1 MRGENSMNNLNLES
15 LNDIE
20 LIKCYSNII
29 KELKYRKIITTK
41 NVTGEIGEHLVIDYY
56 NNHVGLPKLIK
67 AITSTANIDAIG
79 NNGERYSIKSISTKT
94 TGSFFGLEP
103 VGSNKVDQKVFEHVI
118 ICKFDDDFELKGI
131 YEIDWNVFLKYK
143 KWQSR
148 MNSWYLT
155 LTKAL
160 IDESKVI
167 FEYDSN

>member
-1 MRGENSMNNLNLES
+1 MIGDEKFMTNLEN

-20 LIKCYSNII
+20 LIKLYSNVI
-29 KELKYRKIITTK
+29 KELKKREIITTK

-79 NNGERYSIKSISTKT
+79 NNGERYSIKSISTNT

-103 VGSNKVDQKVFEHVI
+103 LGSNKIDEKVFEHII
-118 ICKFDDDFELKGI
+118 ICKFDDNFELKGI
-131 YEIDWNVFLKYK
+131 YEIDWNVFLKHK

-148 MNSWYLT
+148 MKSWYLT

-160 IDESKVI
+160 IAESKI
-167 FEYDSN
+167 IYECDNK

>member
-1 MRGENSMNNLNLES
+1 MIGDEKFMTNLEN

-20 LIKCYSNII
+20 LIKLYSNII
-29 KELKYRKIITTK
+29 KELKKREIITTK

-79 NNGERYSIKSISTKT
+79 NNGERYSIKSISTNT

-103 VGSNKVDQKVFEHVI
+103 LGSNKIDEKVFEHII
-118 ICKFDDDFELKGI
+118 ICKFDDNFELKGI
-131 YEIDWNVFLKYK
+131 YEIDWNVFLKHK

-148 MNSWYLT
+148 IKSWYLT

-160 IDESKVI
+160 IAESKI
-167 FEYDSN
+167 IYECDNK

>member
-1 MRGENSMNNLNLES
+1 MNNVILES
-15 LNDIE
+15 LKDIE
-20 LIKCYSNII
+20 LIHLYSSII
-29 KELKYRKIITTK
+29 KELKNRKIITTK

-79 NNGERYSIKSISTKT
+79 NNGERYSIKSISTNT

-103 VGSNKVDQKVFEHVI
+103 CGSNKIDEKVFEHVI

-131 YEIDWNVFLKYK
+131 YEIDWNVFLKHK

-155 LTKAL
+155 LTKSL
-160 IDESKVI
+160 IAESKI
-167 FEYDSN
+167 IYECDNE

>member
-1 MRGENSMNNLNLES
+1 MIGDEKFMTNLEN

-20 LIKCYSNII
+20 LIKLYSNII
-29 KELKYRKIITTK
+29 KELKKREIITTK

-79 NNGERYSIKSISTKT
+79 NNGERYSIKSISTNT

-103 VGSNKVDQKVFEHVI
+103 LGSNKIDEKVFEHII
-118 ICKFDDDFELKGI
+118 ICKFDDNFELKGI
-131 YEIDWNVFLKYK
+131 YEIDWNVFLKHK

-148 MNSWYLT
+148 MKSWYLT

-160 IDESKVI
+160 IAESKI
-167 FEYDSN
+167 IYECDNK